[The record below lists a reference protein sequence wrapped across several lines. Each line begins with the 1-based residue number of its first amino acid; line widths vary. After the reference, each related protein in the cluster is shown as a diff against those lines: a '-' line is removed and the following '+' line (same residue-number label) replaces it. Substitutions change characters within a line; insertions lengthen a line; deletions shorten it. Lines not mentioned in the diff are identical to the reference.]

1 MKSKKMLT
9 TVIAV
14 IVLFI
19 PTIIGIINY
28 RMAQSSPVTK
38 SSVTKMVLR
47 TPKDNEYVFDK
58 SAETQPEQ
66 QIDGSMITYFVT
78 ANENAASLSSLPT
91 ALAGRECFEATYY

>member
-38 SSVTKMVLR
+38 SSVT
-47 TPKDNEYVFDK
+47 
-58 SAETQPEQ
+58 
-66 QIDGSMITYFVT
+66 
-78 ANENAASLSSLPT
+78 
-91 ALAGRECFEATYY
+91 